1 MATPYPPS
9 VLGLM
14 SNFGEAVHTAS
25 AAPDTT
31 LCDVCDRL
39 IEGEPAGEGVYL
51 WTRGDEVRYEK
62 APLCDECATA
72 IGISANAA
80 FEIEEED
87 G

>member
-1 MATPYPPS
+1 
-9 VLGLM
+9 
-14 SNFGEAVHTAS
+14 
-25 AAPDTT
+25 
-31 LCDVCDRL
+31 
-39 IEGEPAGEGVYL
+39 VYL